1 MKQTKNEKKKKVYT
15 KQITALVFFGLLV
28 ALNLLNMIIGNKKV
42 PKPALRINAV
52 LDGSYMEEYETYFE
66 GRFAGKGMFLALNE
80 AVEMVS
86 GKRES
91 NGIWKGRDKYLL
103 EEIKVP
109 DKENLEKNLESIKA
123 FSEENYNV
131 PTYFMLVPNAANIL
145 SDKMPAYHIGRDQD
159 KQFDGIKEE
168 LGAGINWVD
177 VRKTLRD
184 HKDED
189 IYYRTDKNWT
199 ALGAQYGYEVLAQ
212 AMELDTSKA
221 PKFESYVVNNDF
233 TGSLA
238 KKSGYGKN
246 VEDSVSIYAPDNLKD
261 APEVLVA
268 DTDGKTKSSTLYDSS
283 KLDGRDKYALFLGG
297 DHDMLDIKTTAENT
311 DRLLVFK
318 DSYANC
324 LIPFLV
330 PYYREIVMIDPALY
344 KGNLQEL
351 MQEKRFTSILF
362 LYSGNSFVTDTSV
375 STVLKN

>member
-1 MKQTKNEKKKKVYT
+1 MEQTKNAKKKKVYT
-15 KQITALVFFGLLV
+15 KQITALVFFGVIV
-28 ALNLLNMIIGNKKV
+28 ALSLLNLIFGDKKAQ
-42 PKPALRINAV
+42 KPALRITAV
-52 LDGSYMEEYETYFE
+52 LNGSYMEDYETYFE
-66 GRFAGKGMFLALNE
+66 ERFTGRGMFLALNE
-80 AVEMVS
+80 AVETVF

-91 NGIWKGRDKYLL
+91 NGVWKGRDKYLL
-103 EEIKVP
+103 EEIKAP

-123 FSEENYNV
+123 FSEAYYNV

-145 SDKMPAYHIGRDQD
+145 SDKMPAYHIGRDQN
-159 KQFDGIKEE
+159 KQFDEIKEE

-177 VRKTLRD
+177 VCKTLKK

-199 ALGAQYGYEVLAQ
+199 ALGAQYGYEALVQ

-221 PKFESYVVNNDF
+221 PKLESYVVNNDF

-238 KKSGYGKN
+238 KKSGHGKN

-261 APEVLVA
+261 TPEVLVA
-268 DTDGKTKSSTLYDSS
+268 DADGKTKSSTLYDSS

>member
-91 NGIWKGRDKYLL
+91 NGVWKGRDKYLL